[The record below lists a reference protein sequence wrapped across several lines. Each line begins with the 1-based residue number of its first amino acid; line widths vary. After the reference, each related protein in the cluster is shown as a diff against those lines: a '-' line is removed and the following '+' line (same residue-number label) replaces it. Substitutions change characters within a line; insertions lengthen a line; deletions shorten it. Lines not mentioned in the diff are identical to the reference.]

1 MYNKFYLYLGTKQ
14 QKMWTE
20 RTNSAI
26 LKEIAARLKEYRLR
40 RNLQQKEVAENA
52 GVSLDTVARFER
64 GESIALEK
72 FLRILRVLDMLENI
86 EEFIPEPPLSPILL
100 KKLQGKKKYRVKH

>member
-1 MYNKFYLYLGTKQ
+1 MHLRVKDKI
-14 QKMWTE
+14 MWTE

-52 GVSLDTVARFER
+52 GISLDTVARFER

-72 FLRILRVLDMLENI
+72 FLRILRVLGMLESI
-86 EEFIPEPPLSPILL
+86 EEFVPEPPLSPILL
-100 KKLQGKKKYRVKH
+100 KKLQGKKRYRVRNSNK

>member
-1 MYNKFYLYLGTKQ
+1 
-14 QKMWTE
+14 MWTE

-26 LKEIAARLKEYRLR
+26 LKEIAVRLKEYRLR

-64 GESIALEK
+64 GESITLEK
-72 FLRILRVLDMLENI
+72 FLRIIRVLDMLENI
-86 EEFIPEPPLSPILL
+86 EAFIPEPPPSPILL
-100 KKLQGKKKYRVKH
+100 RKLQGKKRYRVRN

>member
-1 MYNKFYLYLGTKQ
+1 MGTKQ

>member
-1 MYNKFYLYLGTKQ
+1 
-14 QKMWTE
+14 MWTE

-52 GVSLDTVARFER
+52 GISLDTVARFER

-86 EEFIPEPPLSPILL
+86 EAFIPEPPPSPILL
-100 KKLQGKKKYRVKH
+100 RKLQGKKRYRVRN

>member
-1 MYNKFYLYLGTKQ
+1 
-14 QKMWTE
+14 MWTE

-64 GESIALEK
+64 GESITLEK
-72 FLRILRVLDMLENI
+72 FLRIIRVLDMLENI
-86 EEFIPEPPLSPILL
+86 EAFIPEPPPSPILL
-100 KKLQGKKKYRVKH
+100 RKLQGKKRYRVRN